1 MKSVTAKHKPKMVN
15 MPQLHH
21 LVPKQYHNITAN
33 TVLTAMLKIIMMNHI
48 IQVALNT
55 TGAVMSMLIKVA
67 DKDTANQ
74 RAVNQSL
81 TNAGEM
87 IERIFPDK
95 KNPKMSLINRQ
106 AETGLKLDQHQK
118 QKPPLVL
125 AFSKIEKASMTS
137 KAFTFI
143 RMEVLLIQMATSLT
157 NMDMTNL
164 EDITMETTIITLHKN
179 NREQLSLP
187 KHAQFSLIKD
197 IMTLNMII
205 NMTINNTTKMRANTP
220 IPSVVQIVTIR
231 VPKEKLPMLKNVGPH
246 TRSKNTDTK
255 TTMIIT

>member
-1 MKSVTAKHKPKMVN
+1 MVN
-15 MPQLHH
+15 MLQLHH
-21 LVPKQYHNITAN
+21 PVPKQYHNITAN
-33 TVLTAMLKIIMMNHI
+33 TVLTAMLKIIMTNHI

-55 TGAVMSMLIKVA
+55 TGAVMSTLIKAV

-87 IERIFPDK
+87 IERMVPDK
-95 KNPKMSLINRQ
+95 KNLTMALINRQ

-118 QKPPLVL
+118 QKLPLVL
-125 AFSKIEKASMTS
+125 VFSKTEKASMTS

-143 RMEVLLIQMATSLT
+143 RMEVLLILMATSLT

-164 EDITMETTIITLHKN
+164 EDITMKATIITLHKN
-179 NREQLSLP
+179 PRDLSLP
-187 KHAQFSLIKD
+187 KHAPFSLIKD
-197 IMTLNMII
+197 ITTLTMTI

-220 IPSVVQIVTIR
+220 TLSVARIVTTKAR
-231 VPKEKLPMLKNVGPH
+231 KEKLPMLKNVGPH

-255 TTMIIT
+255 MTMIIT